1 MATRDD
7 NIIAEEARAIE
18 VGEETAVGAPNPSGG
33 SGRGRRDTWATHT
46 GFILACVGSAVGMA
60 NIWLFP
66 YRVAQLGGAAFLI
79 PYLIF
84 VALLGFTG
92 VIGEMAFGRAMGTG
106 PMGAFGRAMEMRG
119 VRHGERIGKI
129 IGLIP
134 TLGSLA
140 LAIGY
145 AVVLGWAC
153 HYLFSAMTGELMA
166 QTDTGAFFGAM
177 ASDFGN
183 VGFHLLGLAITFG
196 IMILGVSRGIEK
208 ANKVLMPTFFV
219 LFVIIAIRVATLPGA
234 EAGYLYLLVPRW
246 EALLNPTTW
255 VYALGQAFFSLSLA
269 GCGTLVYGSY
279 LKRDVDVVDAAKNV
293 AIFDTIAGL
302 VSACV
307 VVPAVFAFGLD
318 VSSGPPLLFITLAQ
332 VFQEMP
338 FGGVFAVILFVA
350 VVFAAIGITVACL
363 LIMGTF
369 TLVAVNA
376 DANLK
381 QAEQDNEILAF
392 VDDSYTEAQAKALQ
406 KKLEAVD
413 NVASVT
419 FISREE
425 AMQSFI
431 SEHPDEEY
439 FQDLDPNIL
448 RDRFA
453 IKVKELKLQSQ
464 TVELIKAIPGIG
476 GINAYAELT
485 NGFITVR
492 NIATVICLT
501 LIAVLFVVSM
511 FIISN
516 TIKLTTFDRR
526 DEIAIMKMVG
536 ATNGFIR
543 WPFVYEGFMLGLTG
557 AILAFLLQWGLYEAI
572 AQGVADNDTLQ
583 LLSIVPF
590 QQLWKPVGGVF
601 LGAGILVGVGGS
613 LSAIRRFLQV

>member
-1 MATRDD
+1 M
-7 NIIAEEARAIE
+7 
-18 VGEETAVGAPNPSGG
+18 SK
-33 SGRGRRDTWATHT
+33 H
-46 GFILACVGSAVGMA
+46 
-60 NIWLFP
+60 
-66 YRVAQLGGAAFLI
+66 
-79 PYLIF
+79 
-84 VALLGFTG
+84 
-92 VIGEMAFGRAMGTG
+92 
-106 PMGAFGRAMEMRG
+106 
-119 VRHGERIGKI
+119 
-129 IGLIP
+129 
-134 TLGSLA
+134 
-140 LAIGY
+140 
-145 AVVLGWAC
+145 
-153 HYLFSAMTGELMA
+153 
-166 QTDTGAFFGAM
+166 
-177 ASDFGN
+177 DFGYFFHEGLSN
-183 VGFHLLGLAITFG
+183 MFSHGF
-196 IMILGVSRGIEK
+196 MS
-208 ANKVLMPTFFV
+208 
-219 LFVIIAIRVATLPGA
+219 
-234 EAGYLYLLVPRW
+234 
-246 EALLNPTTW
+246 
-255 VYALGQAFFSLSLA
+255 
-269 GCGTLVYGSY
+269 
-279 LKRDVDVVDAAKNV
+279 
-293 AIFDTIAGL
+293 
-302 VSACV
+302 
-307 VVPAVFAFGLD
+307 
-318 VSSGPPLLFITLAQ
+318 
-332 VFQEMP
+332 
-338 FGGVFAVILFVA
+338 
-350 VVFAAIGITVACL
+350 FAAIGITVACL

-381 QAEQDNEILAF
+381 QAERDNEILAF

-543 WPFVYEGFMLGLTG
+543 LPFVVEGFSLGMIG
-557 AILAFLLQWGLYEAI
+557 AILAFGLEWLGYDAMI
-572 AQGVADNDTLQ
+572 AKIGSVDALQ
-583 LLSIVPF
+583 LFNFVPF
-590 QQLWKPVGGVF
+590 QELLLPMVATFAAAGMFVG
-601 LGAGILVGVGGS
+601 IVGS
-613 LSAIRRFLQV
+613 WTSIRKFMDV